1 MIGINNMIRFYI
13 NYYKL
18 GKIQAAAG
26 DYNLRF
32 SESNGRGADGKR
44 VYGFYELSDICPN
57 SYRNVSKC
65 WSIDEAYAVLKTRG
79 DFSHIKIEGINRD
92 GYSLFK

>member
-1 MIGINNMIRFYI
+1 MISFYI

-18 GKIQAAAG
+18 NKIQAAAG

-44 VYGFYELSDICPN
+44 LYGFYELSEN
-57 SYRNVSKC
+57 HYRNVSRG
-65 WSIDEAYAVLKTRG
+65 WSIAEAYAVLKTRG
-79 DFSHIKIEGINRD
+79 DFSHIKKEGINR
-92 GYSLFK
+92 GGGLFE

>member
-1 MIGINNMIRFYI
+1 MISFYI

-18 GKIQAAAG
+18 GKINAAAG

-44 VYGFYELSDICPN
+44 LYGFYELSDISPN
-57 SYRNVSKC
+57 YYKNVSRG

-79 DFSHIKIEGINRD
+79 DFSYIKKEGINRKD
-92 GYSLFK
+92 NSYLK